1 MGRWFAKVNS
11 IVTNARE
18 LRCWHNH
25 GRTSSKDPMTRSPVS
40 SFTRGSVLV
49 ADQATAQE
57 FDILVLGGGSGG
69 YATALRAVQLGF
81 TVGLVEKAKLGGTCL
96 HNGCIP
102 TKALLH
108 SAELADHA
116 RDSAKY
122 GVNVTL
128 DGIDMSA
135 VNAYKDGIIAGKF
148 KGLQG
153 LIKSKDITVI
163 EGEGKLQGNNTIV
176 VNGTAYTGKNIVL
189 ATGSYS
195 RSLPGLEIGGRVI
208 TSDQALTM
216 DYIPKSAIVLG
227 GGVIG
232 VEFASVWKSFGVDVT
247 IIEGLP
253 SLVPNEDASIVKNLE
268 RAFKKRGI
276 KFTTGIFFQGVE
288 QNDDGVKV
296 TLVDGQTFEA
306 ELLLVAVGRGPVTA
320 NLGYEEA
327 GLTID
332 RGFVITNERLHTGV
346 GNIYAVGDIVPG
358 VQLAHRGYQQGIF
371 VAEEIAGLNPAI
383 VEDINIPKVTYCE
396 PEIATVGYTEK
407 AAKEKFGD
415 DQVQTQ
421 EYNLAGNG
429 KSSILGTGGI
439 VKLVRQKDGPVV
451 GIHMIGSRMGE
462 QIGEAQLI
470 VNWEAYPEDVAQL
483 VHAHPTQNE
492 SLGEAHLALAGKP
505 LHG

>member
-1 MGRWFAKVNS
+1 M
-11 IVTNARE
+11 
-18 LRCWHNH
+18 
-25 GRTSSKDPMTRSPVS
+25 
-40 SFTRGSVLV
+40 
-49 ADQATAQE
+49 ADQLTAQE

-69 YATALRAVQLGF
+69 YAAALRAVQFGLS
-81 TVGLVEKAKLGGTCL
+81 VGLVEKGKLGGTCL

-108 SAELADHA
+108 AAELADHA

-122 GVNVTL
+122 GINVSL
-128 DGIDMSA
+128 ESIDINA
-135 VNAYKDGIIAGKF
+135 VNAYKNGVVAGKF
-148 KGLQG
+148 KGLTG
-153 LIKSKDITVI
+153 LIKSKGITVI
-163 EGEGKLQGNNTIV
+163 EGEGRLTAQDTV
-176 VNGTAYTGKNIVL
+176 TVNGTAYKGKNIIL

-195 RSLPGLEIGGRVI
+195 RTLPGLELGGRVI
-208 TSDQALTM
+208 TSDQALEL

-247 IIEGLP
+247 IVEGLP
-253 SLVPNEDASIVKNLE
+253 SLVPNEDDAIVKQLE

-276 KFTTGIFFQGVE
+276 KFNTGTFFQGVE
-288 QNDDGVKV
+288 QDENGVKV
-296 TLVDGQTFEA
+296 TLVDGKTFEA

-320 NLGYEEA
+320 NLGYEEQ
-327 GLTID
+327 GVTID

-346 GNIYAVGDIVPG
+346 GNVYAVGDIVPG
-358 VQLAHRGYQQGIF
+358 VQLAHRGFQQGIF
-371 VAEEIAGLNPAI
+371 VAEEIAGQNPI
-383 VEDINIPKVTYCE
+383 VVEDVNIPKVTFCD

-407 AAKEKFGD
+407 GAKAKFGD

-429 KSSILGTGGI
+429 KSSILGTSGI
-439 VKLVRQKDGPVV
+439 VKVVRQKDGPVV
-451 GIHMIGSRMGE
+451 GVHMIGARMGE

-470 VNWEAYPEDVAQL
+470 VNWEAYPEDVAQFI
-483 VHAHPTQNE
+483 HAHPTQNE